1 MQINP
6 FEQKVRIYPCKNE
19 SLSLMKWYNKKTEAV
34 LSNRSNDFRGVQS
47 VSDVIRT
54 HDLPLRRRT
63 LYPAELQKHIQL
75 WTFTGFLNLLKLLGK
90 FLTETF
96 FRFRRKEHVC
106 IHTFRLLKNRFLIY
120 LITSRTGTQISFP
133 EIF

>member
-63 LYPAELQKHIQL
+63 LYPAELRRHFYNETIISDFSLAGK
-75 WTFTGFLNLLKLLGK
+75 KLYNI
-90 FLTETF
+90 
-96 FRFRRKEHVC
+96 V
-106 IHTFRLLKNRFLIY
+106 IHTLC
-120 LITSRTGTQISFP
+120 G
-133 EIF
+133 